1 MHASDLVLLTMVW
14 AIGGGLLAQLI
25 AHRIRIP
32 AIVPLLAMGVLM
44 GPSVLGIVDPGVLG
58 LGLPVIV
65 KLAVAVILFD
75 GALNLRLG
83 DLRGAIAEVRNLVT
97 VGVAVTWVGATL
109 LAHFLAQ
116 LSWPVAIVFG
126 ALVTVTGPTVVQP
139 LLKRVQIPRR
149 LRTILEGEAI
159 LIDPVG
165 AVLAVAVVDIV
176 LGMAGVHPIGV
187 VSGAW
192 GYVGRLLIGA
202 GAGAG
207 GGFALSRLLKQPRL
221 VPAELANL
229 VALAG
234 VWVVFGA
241 AEALLNESGITAA
254 VAMGLAFQRGAV
266 PEERRLRRFKEQL
279 TVLAISM
286 IFVLLAANL
295 PLMVLRAEGWRG
307 ILTVLALM
315 FVVRPVAV
323 AISLR
328 RSPLPWREKLFI
340 AWISPRGIVAASVAS
355 LFALSLFDA
364 GFSEGPRLLAITFL
378 TIGLTVTLQGLS
390 AAPVARLLR
399 LQSLHGRKA
408 IIVGAGPLGR
418 GLVDVLQRHGRP
430 VVLVDRNHVLV
441 ADAQA
446 NGIDTIEGNAL
457 DEATLEQAG
466 AEEAETLVAV
476 TTNSEVNALAA
487 HLAHDAFGIARAYPA
502 LGHPSRGVGAR
513 LVDRV
518 GGNLAFGQ
526 PIDVRAWEYELEH
539 DEASFIT
546 YTIAAGWPG
555 HPVRAMTLPDDL
567 VPIARIRGGSVEVGH
582 PEHVWQ
588 RGDEI
593 VFLSRVSVEEAHAR
607 LDATRPVSDSGQY
620 PRVTAAPE

>member
-1 MHASDLVLLTMVW
+1 MHGTDALLTMVW
-14 AIGGGLLAQLI
+14 AIGGGLLAQLL
-25 AHRIRIP
+25 AHRVRIP
-32 AIVPLLAMGVLM
+32 AILPLLAVGVLL
-44 GPSVLGIVDPGVLG
+44 GPSVLGIVQPAVLG
-58 LGLPVIV
+58 DGLPVIV

-83 DLRGAIAEVRNLVT
+83 DLRHAIAEVRNLVT
-97 VGVAVTWVGATL
+97 IGVVVTWAGAI
-109 LAHFLAQ
+109 LAARYIAE

-139 LLKRVQIPRR
+139 LLKRVSMPRR

-187 VSGAW
+187 FSGAW
-192 GYVGRLLIGA
+192 GYVGRLLIGLA
-202 GAGAG
+202 VGAAG
-207 GGFALSRLLKQPRL
+207 GIALSLLLKRARL

-241 AEALLNESGITAA
+241 AEALLTESGITAA
-254 VAMGLAFQRGAV
+254 VAMGLVFQRGAV
-266 PEERRLRRFKEQL
+266 PEERRLRRFKEQI
-279 TVLAISM
+279 TVLAISV

-295 PLMVLRAEGWRG
+295 PLAVLRGEGWRG
-307 ILTVLALM
+307 IFTVLALM
-315 FVVRPVAV
+315 FVLRPLSV

-328 RSPLPWREKLFI
+328 RSQLPWREKLFI
-340 AWISPRGIVAASVAS
+340 ASIAPRGIVAASVAS
-355 LFALSLFDA
+355 LFALALTDA
-364 GFSEGPRLLAITFL
+364 GFSEGSRLLAITFL
-378 TIGLTVTLQGLS
+378 TIGLTVTIHGLT
-390 AAPVARLLR
+390 AAPIARLLG
-399 LQSLHGRKA
+399 LHSLTGQRA

-418 GLVDVLQRHGRP
+418 GLADVLRRHGRP
-430 VVLVDRNHVLV
+430 VVLIDRNQALV

-446 NGIDTIEGNAL
+446 NGIEAIEGNAL
-457 DEATLEQAG
+457 DESTLEQAG
-466 AEEAETLVAV
+466 AEEAATLVAV

-502 LGHPSRGVGAR
+502 LGHPSRGAGSR

-518 GGNLAFGQ
+518 GGNLAFGH
-526 PIDVRAWEYELEH
+526 PIDVRAWEYEIEH
-539 DEASFIT
+539 GEAWFIT
-546 YTIAAGWPG
+546 CTIAARWPQ
-555 HPVRAMTLPDDL
+555 HPVRAMTLPDGL
-567 VPIARIRGGSVEVGH
+567 VPVARIRSASVEIGH

-593 VFLSRVSVEEAHAR
+593 VFLSRV
-607 LDATRPVSDSGQY
+607 PVDVACALIDGMH
-620 PRVTAAPE
+620 PAKDRFAPTTSPLAQ